1 MAGDSIKALNNE
13 VENATTINSK
23 RNIVKK
29 IINIGKDIFTGS
41 DNVIKESQDGVFKKT
56 VMGNLA
62 NALGEGIEEV
72 SEEVLADVVRTS
84 HDLGNWIAGGKQKDM
99 LNMQGWGTRYAM
111 NFLGGFIGGG
121 THSVFQNYNTFKT
134 YSNLSS

>member
-72 SEEVLADVVRTS
+72 SEEVLADVVRTA
-84 HDLGNWIAGGKQKDM
+84 HDLGNWIAGG
-99 LNMQGWGTRYAM
+99 N
-111 NFLGGFIGGG
+111 
-121 THSVFQNYNTFKT
+121 
-134 YSNLSS
+134 